1 MEREGNEYFSLSF
14 HILFFPFFAMGKNGK
29 THIFP
34 WAKMGLDPP
43 PPIGNYSFKGGFTS
57 TLKYSSM
64 EIVRQ
69 EFYEMYPGID
79 EFEYNIDSG
88 GIPLLRKT
96 AFAKVYND
104 ASNTSHSP

>member
-1 MEREGNEYFSLSF
+1 MNTFPSLSI
-14 HILFFPFFAMGKNGK
+14 HFFPIFPHGEKWENTHFSMGKNGV
-29 THIFP
+29 
-34 WAKMGLDPP
+34 GPP
-43 PPIGNYSFKGGFTS
+43 PPIGNYGFKGGFTR
-57 TLKYSSM
+57 TLKYSYM

-79 EFEYNIDSG
+79 EFEYNKDSG